1 MVEELTGAEEICEEP
16 LVSRRRLQGTMVSQM
31 RRLGRSARKAPAQ
44 ILAGS
49 WLSDGAVCREGDS
62 RSLSFSCWG
71 DHSISKRY
79 KHQPE
84 YMCMEWHR
92 LRLNE
97 TETLDIGAFL
107 GSIS

>member
-1 MVEELTGAEEICEEP
+1 MVEELTGAEEICEEL

-31 RRLGRSARKAPAQ
+31 RRLGRSARKAPTQ
-44 ILAGS
+44 ILASS

-62 RSLSFSCWG
+62 RNLSFSCWG
-71 DHSISKRY
+71 HHSISKRY

-84 YMCMEWHR
+84 YMEWHR